1 MIETLIIPIDIF
13 EPIHNMKAHLKYN
26 VWTSSYWNEGW
37 ISIFTHTNHLFHNG
51 FKLESELESIRS
63 LLKEPRYVLCLTE
76 VKEWSR
82 NGQIQLYQTEKNYS
96 TAKEALNRINT
107 YKTAEN
113 IYKVFTW
120 WIATYRLHFELQNI
134 NSKITPVNN
143 WN

>member
-1 MIETLIIPIDIF
+1 MQECFAVIETLIIPIDIF

-51 FKLESELESIRS
+51 FKLESELESIHS

-113 IYKVFTW
+113 ISKYLHGELLHIDYILNFKIS
-120 WIATYRLHFELQNI
+120 IA
-134 NSKITPVNN
+134 K
-143 WN
+143 